1 MLDSFKLNTD
11 TPCQITAQMIQIMTQ
26 ATSNSNFEN
35 EYSTCKG
42 LTTESVKVIAAAPMD
57 FISPTSVK
65 ITTPKKL
72 TRVIVRENEYSL
84 YSHVPRVLTHAL
96 AIAAHF
102 KPPTITGPKPC
113 FFPSP
118 DLEISCP
125 SKFYEISAAPK
136 QVTPEKAAHKKPKKM
151 SRGQKLAAASK
162 LAKAASVVKP
172 KRN

>member
-1 MLDSFKLNTD
+1 
-11 TPCQITAQMIQIMTQ
+11 MIQIMTQ

-42 LTTESVKVIAAAPMD
+42 LTTESVKVIDAAPMD

-84 YSHVPRVLTHAL
+84 YSHIPRVLTHAL

-102 KPPTITGPKPC
+102 KP
-113 FFPSP
+113 
-118 DLEISCP
+118 L
-125 SKFYEISAAPK
+125 
-136 QVTPEKAAHKKPKKM
+136 TPEKAAHKKSKKM

-162 LAKAASVVKP
+162 LAKAASAVKP